1 MTNSIDEFT
10 LELEDEINKRTY
22 LTSKWDMLGVRNQG
36 EKFKTVIA
44 ILIGDIINK
53 WYNTEFTED
62 NFCEEEDILIAL
74 ETFNAIC
81 KSNVWYDINVV
92 DNLEPSY
99 SPISTFHYWNDSLY
113 WDDFTIWED

>member
-1 MTNSIDEFT
+1 MTNSLSEFT

-36 EKFKTVIA
+36 EKFKTIIA

-81 KSNVWYDINVV
+81 KSNVWYDVNVV
-92 DNLEPSY
+92 NHEEPTY
-99 SPISTFHYWNDSLY
+99 SPIHATHYWDDDLY
-113 WDDFTIWED
+113 WDDFTLWED